1 MQKVDQQIV
10 QVVLVGLL
18 VGLHVVDGAVLLHL
32 EPRAGP
38 HLSLHQ
44 QHQLP
49 PRLRLQVTIKKETNF
64 SYLEVFFLAKFLK
77 IIFLSQLLP
86 TPLQSQ
92 PHGEPP
98 EQPLTSGPGQ
108 VLKSRSVT
116 SITFLPG
123 ATTSTTWLSPTTR

>member
-86 TPLQSQ
+86 TPLPPQ
-92 PHGEPP
+92 PHREPP

-123 ATTSTTWLSPTTR
+123 ATTSTTWLSPTTG